1 MARKNVLDTILRPAA
16 DWELASYLADATAS
30 GTSVQIVGSN
40 TRAAYGRPSRAAAR
54 VSTHVMRGITAFDP
68 TARIITVQGGT
79 RLNDV
84 TQELGEAGM
93 MLAFEPVDMG
103 PIYGFETDWMT
114 VGGMIAVNVAGS
126 RRIVAG
132 SAADSIAGIKLV
144 SGGGEIIQA
153 GAATVGG
160 RTGFDIT
167 RLAAGSMG
175 TLGVIADVSLRVTA
189 LPERTAT
196 LVLLGLEGEIAVE
209 AMGDALAECPGI
221 TGAVHLDQAM
231 AARLANQDLAGQGE
245 AVTLLRVEAGSQ
257 PGLTQALERLY
268 GQLAAYGEIF
278 ELDDDATAGLWQGL
292 QRMCC
297 IIPGDAPVWRI
308 AVRPSRAGDVVR
320 GIRRYMTVDALY
332 DWGGGLLWLVA
343 PATADAGASEIRRV
357 TASIGGAATL
367 VRAGDDVR
375 AAVDCFEPPD
385 RGAET
390 IARRL
395 KAAFDPAGILNP
407 GRLHREF

>member
-1 MARKNVLDTILRPAA
+1 MLDTILRPAA
-16 DWELASYLADATAS
+16 DWELASYLAEATAS
-30 GTSVQIVGSN
+30 GMTVQIVGSN

-54 VSTHVMRGITAFDP
+54 VSTHVMRGITAFDRA
-68 TARIITVQGGT
+68 ARIITVQGGT
-79 RLNDV
+79 RLSDV
-84 TQELGEAGM
+84 TRELGDAGL

-103 PIYGFETDWMT
+103 PMYGFEADWMT

-144 SGGGEIIQA
+144 SGGGEIIRA
-153 GAATVGG
+153 GAGTGGG
-160 RTGFDIT
+160 RTGFDIS

-175 TLGVIADVSLRVTA
+175 TLGVIAEVSLRVTPV
-189 LPERTAT
+189 PERTAT

-209 AMGDALAECPGI
+209 AMGDALADCPGI
-221 TGAVHLDQAM
+221 TGALHLDQAM
-231 AARLANQDLAGQGE
+231 AARLANPDLAGQGE
-245 AVTLLRVEAGSQ
+245 AVTLIRVEAGSP
-257 PGLTQALERLY
+257 PGLAQALERLY
-268 GQLAAYGEIF
+268 GGLAAYGEIF
-278 ELDDDATAGLWQGL
+278 ELDDDATAALWRGL
-292 QRMCC
+292 QELSW
-297 IIPGDAPVWRI
+297 IAPGDQPVWRI
-308 AVRPSRAGDVVR
+308 AVRPSRAGDVVQ
-320 GIRRYMTVDALY
+320 GIRRYMAVEAAY
-332 DWGGGLLWLVA
+332 DWGGGVVWLVV
-343 PATADAGASEIRRV
+343 PVTADAGASEIRRV

-367 VRAGDDVR
+367 VRAGDEVR

-390 IARRL
+390 ISRHL